1 MLLKIQQKLLRTFE
15 QMCLDKLKE
24 IGKASARE
32 WAEAMGYSSPN
43 ALAKVIKRIKK
54 EMPDRIII
62 YQGHS
67 PKRYEAI

>member
-1 MLLKIQQKLLRTFE
+1 MKYGLQQKVLKTYD

-54 EMPDRIII
+54 EKPDKIII
-62 YQGHS
+62 LGKA

>member
-1 MLLKIQQKLLRTFE
+1 LQQKVLKTFD

-32 WAEAMGYSSPN
+32 WAEAMGYTSPN

-54 EMPDRIII
+54 EMPDKIII
-62 YQGHS
+62 YS
-67 PKRYEAI
+67 RKTPKRYSANF

>member
-1 MLLKIQQKLLRTFE
+1 MLKTFD

-32 WAEAMGYSSPN
+32 WAEAMGYTSPN

-54 EMPDRIII
+54 EMPDKIIVF
-62 YQGHS
+62 GKT
-67 PKRYEAI
+67 PRRYEAI